1 MRKVGWYCS
10 VLVLTMFASSM
21 GVAQATR
28 TWVSGVGDDANPCSR
43 TAPCKTFAG
52 AISKT
57 AAGGEIDALDPAGF
71 GAVTVTKSITLDGG
85 GGQVA
90 SILVSG
96 TNGVSVQAGA
106 NDVVT
111 IRNLSFNGIGS
122 GLSGIR
128 FISGKALHIEH
139 CSISGFT
146 NHGIDI
152 EPTSTG
158 GLIFVEDTV
167 SQDNAGSGI
176 LALSAVT
183 PVQVTIDNSRFDN
196 NAVGVSAQ
204 DFSWFSIRNSEAG
217 GNSQVGFQAK
227 ANAGTA
233 LVSIANSTAGN
244 NATGIQAGGG
254 AAPSNI
260 RLSGVSVFLNVT
272 GMTTGTNGAI
282 ASFGNNYNSGSGGP
296 TTNIAPQ

>member
-1 MRKVGWYCS
+1 MRNVGLCCS
-10 VLVLTMFASSM
+10 LLVLAVVASPTAL
-21 GVAQATR
+21 AQATR

-71 GAVTVTKSITLDGG
+71 GGVTVTKAITLDGG

-96 TNGVSVQAGA
+96 SNGVTVQAGA
-106 NDVVT
+106 NDAVT
-111 IRNLSFNGIGS
+111 IRNISFNGIG
-122 GLSGIR
+122 GGINGIK
-128 FISGKALHIEH
+128 FVTGKALHIEH
-139 CSISGFT
+139 CTVAGFT

-152 EPTSTG
+152 EPTSGG
-158 GLIFVEDTV
+158 GLIFVQDTI
-167 SQDNAGSGI
+167 SQDNTGSGI
-176 LALSAVT
+176 FALSTVT

-204 DFSWFSIRNSEAG
+204 DFSWFAIRNSAAS
-217 GNSQVGFQAK
+217 GNSQVGFLAK

-233 LVSIANSTAGN
+233 VVSIANSTAGN
-244 NATGIQAGGG
+244 NATGVQAGGG
-254 AAPSNI
+254 AAPSTI
-260 RLSGVSVFLNVT
+260 RLTGVSVFLNLT
-272 GMTTGTNGAI
+272 GVATSANGSI

-296 TTNIAPQ
+296 TTTIAPQ